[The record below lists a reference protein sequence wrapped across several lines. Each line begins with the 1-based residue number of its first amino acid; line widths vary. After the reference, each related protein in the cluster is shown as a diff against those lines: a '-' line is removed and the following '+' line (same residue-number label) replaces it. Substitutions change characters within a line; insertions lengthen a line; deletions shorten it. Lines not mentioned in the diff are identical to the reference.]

1 MVRSD
6 GDAMKI
12 SPTAPATAGAAV
24 PSAVPSAGR
33 SRWLFTIPALALLTL
48 SACGG
53 TTSTTDASSD
63 DALANEVASLDD
75 SEALPD
81 AQDAGSTLDADE
93 AALEF
98 SACLREQGLDV
109 PDIGVDADG
118 NVQVRDALDA
128 VDRTDG
134 SFRDAMDACA
144 DILADTGFGG
154 GGGGPGGGLRDS
166 VEMQDALVEL
176 TDCMRDQGFDE
187 ATELTLGQPGG
198 GQAADGEAA
207 GEPSADRQRGQGEG
221 QGPGQGDRT
230 ARFITQ
236 MGLDPEDPAVVEAM
250 DVCVPII
257 DDAFTAAGIGQAGDN

>member
-1 MVRSD
+1 
-6 GDAMKI
+6 MKI
-12 SPTAPATAGAAV
+12 SPTATADATAV
-24 PSAVPSAGR
+24 SFVGR
-33 SRWLFTIPALALLTL
+33 SRWLFAVPAVAALTL

-53 TTSTTDASSD
+53 TTSATDASSA
-63 DALANEVASLDD
+63 DASSNEVASLDD
-75 SEALPD
+75 TESLPD
-81 AQDAGSTLDADE
+81 VQDATSTLDADE

-154 GGGGPGGGLRDS
+154 GGGGPGGGIRDN
-166 VEMQDALVEL
+166 VEIQDALVEL

-198 GQAADGEAA
+198 GQAADGETA
-207 GEPSADRQRGQGEG
+207 GEPPADGQRGQGQG

-250 DVCVPII
+250 DVCAPII
-257 DDAFTAAGIGQAGDN
+257 DDAFTAAGVGQPGGN